1 MEAAIAISAPLLL
14 SLPYQEA
21 HHALLDGSFSF
32 TFSFKISVFW
42 FFIKKKKKKDET
54 ETPLKLPM
62 CLLALKVREGNHG
75 EVIKVIPM
83 FDFKVLNAE

>member
-1 MEAAIAISAPLLL
+1 MLFLMEAFLLPLVLRFQSFVF
-14 SLPYQEA
+14 SL
-21 HHALLDGSFSF
+21 
-32 TFSFKISVFW
+32 
-42 FFIKKKKKKDET
+42 KKKDKA

>member
-1 MEAAIAISAPLLL
+1 MLCLMGAFLLPLVLRFQSFGF
-14 SLPYQEA
+14 SL
-21 HHALLDGSFSF
+21 
-32 TFSFKISVFW
+32 
-42 FFIKKKKKKDET
+42 KKKKDKT